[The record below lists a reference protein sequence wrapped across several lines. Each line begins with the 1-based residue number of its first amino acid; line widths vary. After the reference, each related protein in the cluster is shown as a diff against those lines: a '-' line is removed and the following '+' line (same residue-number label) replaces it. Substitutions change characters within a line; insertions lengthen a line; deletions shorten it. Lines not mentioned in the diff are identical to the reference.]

1 MIRKRGREGGRWREG
16 CRWREER
23 RRVKTAKK
31 GVKTIPDSHNIGSE
45 MAVLLVT
52 MLP

>member
-1 MIRKRGREGGRWREG
+1 MERGMQ
-16 CRWREER
+16 EER

-31 GVKTIPDSHNIGSE
+31 GVKTIPDSHSIGSE
-45 MAVLLVT
+45 MVVLLIT